1 MRGQLCPAAVKH
13 RESHVT
19 GGRDPA
25 AGQNE
30 LESFNVTR
38 AGVGQHG
45 EKRGNP
51 PVWEGK
57 LGLKRRQKIFVF
69 GMICPAGHLLG
80 PRRRRLLLT
89 FRFANNK
96 VQIRF
101 TRFLPLY
108 IG

>member
-1 MRGQLCPAAVKH
+1 MRGQLRPAAVKH
-13 RESHVT
+13 RESHVG
-19 GGRDPA
+19 GGRDSA

-30 LESFNVTR
+30 LESVDVTR
-38 AGVGQHG
+38 AGVGQHV
-45 EKRGNP
+45 EKQCNP

-69 GMICPAGHLLG
+69 GMACPTGHLLS

-96 VQIRF
+96 VQICF
-101 TRFLPLY
+101 TRFQPLY

>member
-1 MRGQLCPAAVKH
+1 MRGPLRPAAVKI
-13 RESHVT
+13 RESPVG
-19 GGRDPA
+19 GGRDSA

-30 LESFNVTR
+30 LDITR

-80 PRRRRLLLT
+80 PRRKRLLLT